1 MSARPDRGYAPAVVG
16 GTQATYRCAACGAV
30 NRFDVPAQ
38 GPPTCARCRRELD
51 LSGRPQP
58 VDAVALASAIHSSPA
73 PVLVD
78 FSGAGPAAPE
88 LVSQAGALAGE
99 VVVLRVDLHAEPAAA
114 EAYHVVVSPTLVL
127 FAEGA
132 ELARRAGPAWPD
144 LSAAVAVPRQQ
155 PGHPPR

>member
-1 MSARPDRGYAPAVVG
+1 MG
-16 GTQATYRCAACGAV
+16 GSLATYRCAACGAV
-30 NRFDVPAQ
+30 NSLSAAAAGQPA
-38 GPPTCARCRRELD
+38 CVRCRRELD

-58 VDAVALASAIHSSPA
+58 VDAVALASAIRCSPA

-88 LVSQAGALAGE
+88 LVSQAGTLAGE
-99 VVVLRVDLHAEPAAA
+99 VLVLHVDLSAEPAAA
-114 EAYHVVVSPTLVL
+114 EAYRVAAGPTLVL

-144 LSAAVAVPRQQ
+144 LPAAPASRGRAAPAA
-155 PGHPPR
+155 G